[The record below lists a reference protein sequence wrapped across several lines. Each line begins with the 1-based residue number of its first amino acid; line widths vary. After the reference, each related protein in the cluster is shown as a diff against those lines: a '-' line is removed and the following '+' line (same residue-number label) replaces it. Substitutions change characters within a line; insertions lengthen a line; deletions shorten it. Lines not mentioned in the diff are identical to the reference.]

1 MDERGVSKRP
11 GDQGKTGPVK
21 KRPLCSLLSEGV
33 AMRPASMSVRS
44 NQRPASALREDLITG
59 AKASPCGVP
68 RPVVKTCMFMPAA
81 NCRTQFRSL
90 RVFTRGLK
98 SLRETTALKLKNSG
112 KPRGAPQIPPLRYA
126 PVGMTILF
134 GNAKCSFQDE
144 LSSRPERTRIS
155 CHAAL
160 DRSACAPF
168 CKGKAHEVH
177 QRHRV
182 QQEIRGS
189 VVEGSAVQRTSPGN
203 AQSDRLANMCKAQ
216 LVSVIILLATTC
228 GKRRK

>member
-134 GNAKCSFQDE
+134 GNARCRFQDE
-144 LSSRPERTRIS
+144 VSSRPERTRIS

-160 DRSACAPF
+160 AMTECASF
-168 CKGKAHEVH
+168 CKGKAHGVH
-177 QRHRV
+177 QRH
-182 QQEIRGS
+182 QLTQEIRGS
-189 VVEGSAVQRTSPGN
+189 VVEGPAVSPGSH
-203 AQSDRLANMCKAQ
+203 AGAKAQ
-216 LVSVIILLATTC
+216 LYLNPL
-228 GKRRK
+228 RHD